1 MVTLANFFIRG
12 KPFVEKKNV
21 KLGMFVLKRA
31 AERGSLLALRQ
42 LGDLYY
48 SGHGQEVVKN
58 HKLAWLY
65 Y

>member
-1 MVTLANFFIRG
+1 MTLANFFIRG

-21 KLGMFVLKRA
+21 RLAIFILKRA
-31 AERGSLLALRQ
+31 AERGSLLAFRQ
-42 LGDLYY
+42 LGDIYY
-48 SGHGQEVVKN
+48 NGHGQEVLKN